1 MKHRNIILLWLM
13 WMFIIIGTVALVGC
27 KTKYITVPDIRTEYH
42 DRTDSIYLH
51 DSIHVKDSVIMYM
64 QGDTMFKTI
73 YLNKYVFRDRWR
85 TKTDSFVKVD
95 SVRVPYPVERKLTAW
110 EQVRLRLFVPLVCLV
125 AIIVLMLVWL
135 FKRKELF

>member
-1 MKHRNIILLWLM
+1 MKKKAFLWYLVWLLAIFAIASL
-13 WMFIIIGTVALVGC
+13 FGC
-27 KTKYITVPDIRTEYH
+27 KTKYITVPDIRTEYR